1 MAAASGTVM
10 ADSKIGFQKWAL
22 AIFLMNTSL
31 KGVSSMKLRRDV
43 GLTQKSAW
51 HMAHRIRQ
59 TWEKGTSLN
68 GNAVEVDEAFF
79 GGKESHKI
87 GSGVGENPGEVQK
100 GGASTRGRS
109 SNSLTYSPT

>member
-51 HMAHRIRQ
+51 HMAHRIPPDLG
-59 TWEKGTSLN
+59 KGN
-68 GNAVEVDEAFF
+68 QPERERR
-79 GGKESHKI
+79 
-87 GSGVGENPGEVQK
+87 
-100 GGASTRGRS
+100 RG
-109 SNSLTYSPT
+109 